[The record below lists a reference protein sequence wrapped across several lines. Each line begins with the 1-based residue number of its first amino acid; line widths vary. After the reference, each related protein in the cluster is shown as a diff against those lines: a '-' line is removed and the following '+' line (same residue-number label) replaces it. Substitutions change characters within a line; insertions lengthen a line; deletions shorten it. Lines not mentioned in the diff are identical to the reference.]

1 MNSTPQNKNAR
12 RQPGAATKAQQP
24 RNSNESQLEN
34 LLSRLD
40 GVRRTGPGR
49 WIAKCPA
56 HKDRAPSLS
65 ITTVSKAGDGRVLV
79 RCFAE
84 CPIESV
90 LDSIGLTFKD
100 ILPRKRAGH
109 YIARERRP
117 FDPLDVLRCLS
128 REALILIGASAK
140 LLAGESLTQADFDR
154 LQVCAQRI
162 LNAEEKTHV

>member
-1 MNSTPQNKNAR
+1 MNFNSESAR
-12 RQPGAATKAQQP
+12 REPSAKTTVQD
-24 RNSNESQLEN
+24 RHSNEIQVEN

-40 GVRRTGPGR
+40 GVRRTGAGR

-56 HKDRAPSLS
+56 HDDRAPSLS
-65 ITTVSKAGDGRVLV
+65 VTTISKIGDGRILV

-84 CPIESV
+84 CSIESV
-90 LDSIGLTFKD
+90 LDAIGLTFKD
-100 ILPRKRAGH
+100 ILPPKRSGH

-128 REALILIGASAK
+128 HECLVLVGAAAQI
-140 LLAGESLTQADFDR
+140 LAGQPLSAADYDR

-162 LNAEEKTHV
+162 IDAEGKTHV

>member
-1 MNSTPQNKNAR
+1 MIFQNESAR
-12 RQPGAATKAQQP
+12 REPSAMTTVQD
-24 RNSNESQLEN
+24 RHSNEIQVEN
-34 LLSRLD
+34 LLARLD

-65 ITTVSKAGDGRVLV
+65 VTTISKIGDGRILV

-100 ILPRKRAGH
+100 ILPPKRSGH

-128 REALILIGASAK
+128 REALILLGASAK

-154 LQVCAQRI
+154 LQVCAHR
-162 LNAEEKTHV
+162 LLDAEGKTHA